1 MLWNSWNHRY
11 KIVSRWEYR
20 VLKNSGNVMPFM
32 LIKPITYF
40 SLHIPP
46 QHHISSHVRADLVK
60 VCCVILCV
68 HISRAKKSCL
78 KVLKSPNGK
87 KIG

>member
-1 MLWNSWNHRY
+1 MLWNIWNRRY

-60 VCCVILCV
+60 VCCVILYV
-68 HISRAKKSCL
+68 HILRARRNCL
-78 KVLKSPNGK
+78 KGLKSLNGK